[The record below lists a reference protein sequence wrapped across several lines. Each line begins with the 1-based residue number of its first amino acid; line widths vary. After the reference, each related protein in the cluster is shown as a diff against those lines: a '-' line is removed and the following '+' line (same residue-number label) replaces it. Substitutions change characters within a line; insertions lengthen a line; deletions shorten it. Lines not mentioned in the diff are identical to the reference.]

1 MQALFFW
8 VSKNLCAISI
18 WKIRPRKWTSIL
30 SVLASME
37 TLLSEYYYWIFK
49 EFSHICEMDMLL
61 NLMYWYFYFLFS
73 LVERNKCIVVSIPDP
88 SFGSALPA
96 LFLELELHL
105 YLHNY
110 SMSFMLSLA
119 LWSFI
124 KILRVIL
131 CPYFA
136 FLIAWFVKVLAGYQ
150 IELQKWQMGHNF
162 HL

>member
-1 MQALFFW
+1 MCKWLNGVLEIVRQILSLCFVSPFQNLLQIMMQALFLW

-88 SFGSALPA
+88 SFMSRFDFMPIEHVSLVGSALPA
-96 LFLELELHL
+96 LFLELE
-105 YLHNY
+105 
-110 SMSFMLSLA
+110 
-119 LWSFI
+119 I
-124 KILRVIL
+124 KFCI
-131 CPYFA
+131 
-136 FLIAWFVKVLAGYQ
+136 
-150 IELQKWQMGHNF
+150 
-162 HL
+162 